1 MAKMIP
7 PKLQALID
15 KIRSL
20 PEFETV
26 DFQDINSTN
35 HEGENALHVAVR
47 WNDTEAV
54 QLLIKEGINI
64 NQPGD
69 LGHTPLHEACS
80 SGNMEI
86 VKILVEAGV
95 DLFALTE
102 GNPPFTLARFGKHDE
117 ICDYLAV
124 EMKRKQQKIRKFGS
138 EQGSS
143 NFVQKSNVSKS
154 ALMSRH
160 LTLSCCGRVAT
171 VAADQ
176 STIAARRRA
185 ER

>member
-1 MAKMIP
+1 MAKMIS
-7 PKLQALID
+7 PKLKTFID

-20 PEFETV
+20 PDFESV

-35 HEGENALHVAVR
+35 SEGENALHVAVR
-47 WNDTEAV
+47 WKETEAV

-86 VKILVEAGV
+86 VKILVEAGA

-102 GNPPFTLARFGKHDE
+102 GDPPFTLARFGRHDE
-117 ICDYLAV
+117 ICNYLAV
-124 EMKRKQQKIRKFGS
+124 EMKKKQTEDPQVWIR
-138 EQGSS
+138 
-143 NFVQKSNVSKS
+143 
-154 ALMSRH
+154 
-160 LTLSCCGRVAT
+160 
-171 VAADQ
+171 
-176 STIAARRRA
+176 ARIKQLRA
-185 ER
+185 EIKRLEKRLNE

>member
-124 EMKRKQQKIRKFGS
+124 EMKRKQTEDPQVWIR
-138 EQGSS
+138 
-143 NFVQKSNVSKS
+143 
-154 ALMSRH
+154 
-160 LTLSCCGRVAT
+160 
-171 VAADQ
+171 
-176 STIAARRRA
+176 ARIKQLRA
-185 ER
+185 EIQRLEKRLNEQASNP